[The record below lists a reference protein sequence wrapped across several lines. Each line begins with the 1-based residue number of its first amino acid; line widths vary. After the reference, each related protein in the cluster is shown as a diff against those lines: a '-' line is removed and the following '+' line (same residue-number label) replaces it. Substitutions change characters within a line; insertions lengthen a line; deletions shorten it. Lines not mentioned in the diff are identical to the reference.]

1 VRSRVRSSLAR
12 MMHESST
19 AATKSSPACCT
30 ARTTRKRV
38 PPASSRA
45 VLRVLEIRDY
55 PSVHGVIEGANMR
68 VIEAGDGSCLA
79 LKSLLQLGSL

>member
-1 VRSRVRSSLAR
+1 MNPLLQRRNHS
-12 MMHESST
+12 
-19 AATKSSPACCT
+19 ACCP

-38 PPASSRA
+38 PPDSSRA
-45 VLRVLEIRDY
+45 VLRDLEIRDY

-79 LKSLLQLGSL
+79 LKSLLQRGSL